1 MCINQMIASGQI
13 RESQVAQYF
22 HENDHLLRVTRPPE
36 NPSANPLS
44 DDSPSDDSSSD
55 NEDDDDDDD
64 EEEDEGELAATLL
77 QLMRDNARLEALN
90 ASYIEKIIAERDS
103 CAHLKVIGTL
113 SS

>member
-1 MCINQMIASGQI
+1 MCINQMIASGQS
-13 RESQVAQYF
+13 RESHVANYF

-90 ASYIEKIIAERDS
+90 ASHIEKIIAERDS
-103 CAHLKVIGTL
+103 CAHLKVI
-113 SS
+113 

>member
-1 MCINQMIASGQI
+1 MCKNQLIAWGQI
-13 RESQVAQYF
+13 RASHGAQYS

-44 DDSPSDDSSSD
+44 DDSPSDGSSSD
-55 NEDDDDDDD
+55 HEDDDDDDDD

-103 CAHLKVIGTL
+103 CAHLKVI
-113 SS
+113 